1 MSGPSA
7 FLDVT
12 DKSNITRLVAENGI
26 TWIIHLGALLSA
38 IGEKMPQKALEVNV
52 HGSENIIDVARQY
65 KCRLYIPSTI
75 GAFGP
80 STPKEM
86 TPDETIMRPTTMYGV
101 SKVHLELLGEYYH
114 NTQGL
119 DFRNIQSRFCL
130 FCSSPKRLSSMT
142 KRGKN

>member
-1 MSGPSA
+1 
-7 FLDVT
+7 
-12 DKSNITRLVAENGI
+12 
-26 TWIIHLGALLSA
+26 
-38 IGEKMPQKALEVNV
+38 MPQKALEVNV

-101 SKVHLELLGEYYH
+101 SKIGRAHV
-114 NTQGL
+114 
-119 DFRNIQSRFCL
+119 
-130 FCSSPKRLSSMT
+130 
-142 KRGKN
+142 